1 MTAVT
6 ARVAGVSRVIVAS
19 PRPAAITVGAAYVA
33 GADAMLAVG
42 GAQAIAALA
51 YGMWVCNIITIVVCT
66 GHETRFLTS
75 HLALLQNLCMCACRH
90 WQRSIMRCD
99 CWARQP
105 LGDCR

>member
-51 YGMWVCNIITIVVCT
+51 YGM
-66 GHETRFLTS
+66 
-75 HLALLQNLCMCACRH
+75 
-90 WQRSIMRCD
+90 
-99 CWARQP
+99 
-105 LGDCR
+105 